1 MNDFRPEVRRILPL
15 LVAARFLVNVS
26 MRMGYT
32 FLPAFAR
39 GAGMSV
45 GATSAALSA
54 RELTALSAPLM
65 GRFSDRWGAIRVM
78 GVCGLVAGTG
88 LLIATLGAPGF
99 IVGFVILGFGRTA
112 NQVALNSWVGSV
124 VAYERR
130 GRATGLIE
138 LTWGGAALVGLPLVG
153 LLIDGV
159 AWWAPQA
166 VLGALLLVIGLR
178 ILQREAVEERPVAVA
193 TRKPHMTVPAVAALA
208 TNGALTAAAQ
218 FLFLTHGLW
227 LEDVY
232 GLDTAEVGLAVL
244 AVGAVEVVATTGS
257 SRLTDRLGKRRSI
270 IAGVVLMTAMILVLA
285 SVGAPPLWF
294 GLLVLVVAFLGFE
307 FGIVSAIPL
316 LSELDPGA
324 RAQMVGRAVLVTTL
338 VRAVITPVATVL
350 YVQVGFSATMLAA
363 AGCGVLALLLAS
375 FVMVDPGETR
385 TPSSRWRRA
394 GCRWG
399 GPAASGRVRPSPG
412 RDGRRST

>member
-1 MNDFRPEVRRILPL
+1 MVSDFRPEVRRLLPSIIA
-15 LVAARFLVNVS
+15 VRFLVNVS

-39 GAGMSV
+39 GAGLSV

-78 GVCGLVAGTG
+78 GLGGVVAGTG
-88 LLIATLGAPGF
+88 LLIATLGAPGL

-112 NQVALNSWVGSV
+112 NQVSLGAWVGSV

-153 LLIDGV
+153 LVIDGL

-166 VLGALLLVIGLR
+166 ILGSLILVASLHILR
-178 ILQREAVEERPVAVA
+178 RESSHERPVAVH
-193 TRKPHMTVPAVAALA
+193 TRKPNMTRAAVAALA

-232 GLDTAEVGLAVL
+232 DLDTAEVGLAVL
-244 AVGAVEVVATTGS
+244 AVGAVEVVATMGS
-257 SRLTDRLGKRRSI
+257 SRLTDRVGKRRSI
-270 IAGVVLMTAMILVLA
+270 VGGVLVMTAMILLLA
-285 SVGAPPLWF
+285 TVEAPPLGV
-294 GLLVLVVAFLGFE
+294 GLLMLVVAFLGFE
-307 FGIVSAIPL
+307 YAIVSAMPL

-324 RAQMVGRAVLVTTL
+324 RAQMVGRAVSVTTL
-338 VRAVITPVATVL
+338 VRAIITPLATLL
-350 YVQVGFSATMLAA
+350 YVEVGFAATMFSA
-363 AGCGVLALLLAS
+363 AGAGTLALVLAT
-375 FVMVDPGETR
+375 FVMVDPG
-385 TPSSRWRRA
+385 
-394 GCRWG
+394 
-399 GPAASGRVRPSPG
+399 
-412 RDGRRST
+412 D